1 MVSKTIGIFSNQ
13 IQKFEFD
20 MLDKEITQEKPWCL
34 SVTIN
39 PAFTIC
45 VYMPNEDFQVKISIK
60 TFCYVPKIPVFL
72 QFKEKFQIVKFL
84 PKKFCCDFQQIL
96 MSLVKIGQNK

>member
-1 MVSKTIGIFSNQ
+1 MFLNTHFSGLQNKIHNITSNKNPSKMVSKTNGIFSNQ

-39 PAFTIC
+39 PAFIIC
-45 VYMPNEDFQVKISIK
+45 VYMPNEDFQVKISFI
-60 TFCYVPKIPVFL
+60 TFCAW
-72 QFKEKFQIVKFL
+72 
-84 PKKFCCDFQQIL
+84 
-96 MSLVKIGQNK
+96 

>member
-13 IQKFEFD
+13 IQKFDFD

-39 PAFTIC
+39 PAFIIC
-45 VYMPNEDFQVKISIK
+45 VYMPNEDFQVKS
-60 TFCYVPKIPVFL
+60 L
-72 QFKEKFQIVKFL
+72 KFL
-84 PKKFCCDFQQIL
+84 FRTMISHKIYLEVQKIFCFI
-96 MSLVKIGQNK
+96 